1 MSRTYECMFLIDND
15 AVRSGWQ
22 TAKKTVAD
30 VVTKYGGSVT
40 TARRWDE
47 RRLAYPIN
55 RRRRA
60 TFLLSFCDLP
70 TDSIPSIRRDLDISE
85 VVMRHQILRVDEIP
99 KEEFELS
106 DAEGSTDFT
115 VPEPPDD
122 DALEPEE
129 IAALEAEAAAQAER
143 EERAKRAE
151 ERRAKEAGRESKDAE
166 GDAAEGEAKAEAEA
180 KDGAGDAAKT
190 EEKGE

>member
-1 MSRTYECMFLIDND
+1 MFLIDND
-15 AVRSGWQ
+15 AVRSGWP
-22 TAKKTVAD
+22 TAKATVQE

-60 TFLLSFCDLP
+60 TFLLSFCELP
-70 TDSIPSIRRDLDISE
+70 ADSIPSIRRDLDISE
-85 VVMRHQILRVDEIP
+85 VVMRHQILRVDEVP
-99 KEEFELS
+99 KEEFEFS
-106 DAEGSTDFT
+106 EAEGAADFS

-143 EERAKRAE
+143 EERAKRAA
-151 ERRAKEAGRESKDAE
+151 ERAARVAEKE
-166 GDAAEGEAKAEAEA
+166 GDKARDGEAEAEDGKAAAEDGGDEAKAE
-180 KDGAGDAAKT
+180 
-190 EEKGE
+190 EKGE

>member
-1 MSRTYECMFLIDND
+1 MFLIDND

-22 TAKKTVAD
+22 AAKTNVQEL
-30 VVTKYGGSVT
+30 VSKYGGSVT

-60 TFLLSFCDLP
+60 TFLLSFCELP
-70 TDSIPSIRRDLDISE
+70 ADSIPSIRRDLDISE
-85 VVMRHQILRVDEIP
+85 VVMRHQILRVDEVP
-99 KEEFELS
+99 KEEFELAE
-106 DAEGSTDFT
+106 AEGAADFA

-143 EERAKRAE
+143 EERAKRAA
-151 ERRAKEAGRESKDAE
+151 ERAARVAAKEGDKAE
-166 GDAAEGEAKAEAEA
+166 GGEAKAEEGEAKAKAEGGEA
-180 KDGAGDAAKT
+180 KAKA
-190 EEKGE
+190 EGGEAKEKGE